1 MFREVVDILQ
11 PGDVLVLNNTRV
23 NAWRFRGKKQTGGEV
38 EILCLNEIE
47 PGVFESLIK
56 PAKRL
61 KPGVTFELGMG
72 VQGTVL
78 PGGEEPI
85 RIVQLTCSEGNLNE
99 RLGQI
104 GEMPLPPYITEKLD
118 DSERYQTVFSQSNG
132 SAAAPTAGLHFT
144 QDILTK
150 LKAKGVKIAY
160 VTLHV
165 GIDTFRPIQV
175 DDVSTHQM
183 HGEVCEISP
192 EAADLINNALAARS
206 ADTHSK
212 SSQVS
217 TNQCVGSQDTNS
229 STEGDSSSD
238 SNTIEMLSNIPTFDS
253 ETTTT
258 SLEHTDPGG
267 VTYGSQVVASS
278 LSPSEN
284 ELETPGRIQTA
295 KSPRSLTRATQEGE
309 SLRATPPQAPELPT
323 PNSQLQTPRIIAVG
337 TTAVRTLETFANECG
352 TITPGR
358 QVSRI
363 FITPGYQF
371 QVVDGM
377 FTNFHFPRTTMLLM
391 ISALSSR
398 EQILNAYQ
406 KAVEEKY
413 RFLSFGD
420 SMLLLKS

>member
-1 MFREVVDILQ
+1 MVRLSDFDYHLPEELIAQSPLAERDASRLLHLDPTTGNVQHRRFRDVVDILQ

-23 NAWRFRGKKQTGGEV
+23 NAWRFRGKKPTGGDV
-38 EILCLNEIE
+38 EILCLNETA
-47 PGVFESLIK
+47 PGIFESLIK

-61 KPGVTFELGMG
+61 KPGSTFDLGKG

-78 PGGEEPI
+78 AGGEEPI

-144 QDILTK
+144 QDIITALQ
-150 LKAKGVKIAY
+150 AKGVKIAY

-192 EAADLINNALAARS
+192 QTADIINSLNTPFPARALQGER
-206 ADTHSK
+206 
-212 SSQVS
+212 
-217 TNQCVGSQDTNS
+217 GSGESNGV
-229 STEGDSSSD
+229 TEG
-238 SNTIEMLSNIPTFDS
+238 
-253 ETTTT
+253 
-258 SLEHTDPGG
+258 
-267 VTYGSQVVASS
+267 
-278 LSPSEN
+278 
-284 ELETPGRIQTA
+284 EL
-295 KSPRSLTRATQEGE
+295 
-309 SLRATPPQAPELPT
+309 

-337 TTAVRTLETFANECG
+337 TTAVRTLETFA
-352 TITPGR
+352 TQTGR
-358 QVSRI
+358 VEHGRKTSRL
-363 FITPGYQF
+363 FITPGYRF
-371 QVVDGM
+371 QIVDGM

-398 EQILNAYQ
+398 EQILEAYQ
-406 KAVEEKY
+406 QAVEEKY